1 MKRRTAW
8 VLAAGLA
15 AVAVGAAAVGA
26 VALIVR
32 SGGRAPVGWSGGG
45 AYLSIDL
52 GGPLVEQPSPE
63 WTEVFKASR
72 PSLRALVEAIDRAAQ
87 DSRVKGLVLRV
98 GPLDAGWGRVQELR
112 DAVVRFR
119 LTEKPCWA
127 HLQGAGNLEYYLATG
142 CSHIAAAPT
151 GLLNVSGLSAEV
163 TFFRGTLDKVGVEAQ
178 FEGVGRY
185 KNAPNQFT
193 ETGFTG
199 PHREQMESLVD
210 SLFEQ
215 YVSAVADSRGLDEA
229 AVRAAIDEGPFDA
242 SDALDAGLVDELLYR
257 DEVEAKVPATERV
270 GPTRY
275 LKDLAGFGF
284 DGRPKLALVYA
295 IGEIMPGES
304 SSGPLGGSGS
314 AGADTI
320 IRGLRQAAEDTSIRA
335 IILRVDSPGGVGMA
349 ADAIWREVGRAR
361 QHKPVIVTMGDAAA
375 SGGYYIAMNADVV
388 LAQPGTVTGSIGVFS
403 GKFSMRGLY
412 EKIGLSHETVRRG
425 RHAGLFSSWDPW
437 TEEERAKIRALN
449 ESFYET
455 FITKAA
461 EGRDRTPE
469 EIDLVAQG
477 RIWTGAQAVEN
488 GLVDGLG
495 GLVTAMDFA
504 RERAGI
510 RANRPVRL
518 VVLPARKGVLDALL
532 RRQSEDVTAQVLGPR
547 GAGVLEWVTRLGGQG
562 PLARLPFDLRIR

>member
-127 HLQGAGNLEYYLATG
+127 HLQFAGNLEYYLATG

-304 SSGPLGGSGS
+304 SWGPLGGSGS

-495 GLVTAMDFA
+495 GLVTAVDFA

-510 RANRPVRL
+510 RAHRPVRL

-532 RRQSEDVTAQVLGPR
+532 RRQSEDATVQVLGPR